1 MFVVKTREEILNGYG
16 ASEKKLQEL
25 LEYHN
30 NNIFAET
37 CDLNNKVDEKFI
49 EVWQIYGVYLS

>member
-1 MFVVKTREEILNGYG
+1 MKTREEILNGYG